1 MDSGVM
7 VWPNAGQLEGGTGEL
22 AMLAPPFVIDEE
34 QIDEMVLGLGRALE
48 RTASDLR
55 SAS

>member
-1 MDSGVM
+1 M
-7 VWPNAGQLEGGTGEL
+7 VWPNAGQLEDGTGEL
-22 AMLAPPFVIDEE
+22 AMLAPPFVIDED
-34 QIDEMVLGLGRALE
+34 QIDELVLGLSRALD